1 MKKFRHFM
9 MAAAAAVLPMLMSG
23 QTLFTCGDSTMADY
37 ATDGSTPT
45 RGWGQYFGAFFSPDV
60 TVINCGKGGMDVQGF
75 YNSDAY
81 WPTIK
86 KQLAPGDYVL
96 LQFAHND
103 EKNGGMDGPRLYEYY
118 ASKGDMQAA
127 AAVDKRGSIPNDT
140 YVATLRR
147 LVEEI
152 RATKAIPLFA
162 SSVCR
167 MNFSGGDIRR
177 AGRHDLGDNF
187 SKLTADGPTTGNS
200 VPADDHSMD
209 YRWQMEKLAAE
220 LDVPFLDLTES
231 SRRLFVKYGD
241 AKCHELLSDGQGST
255 HLSVAGAALIARQC
269 AEMMRDAG
277 ILADKINI
285 GDAGLSI
292 SPVSGEL
299 GEAYVG
305 NVLSKE
311 FTVTGFGLV
320 PESGSVTVSAS
331 EGFELS
337 ADKSQWAQSIEL
349 SYDGSTLI
357 GTFYVKTALRHP
369 GTVEGTLTVAG
380 SDLLASILLSAS
392 GVPVPGS
399 GSVSLT
405 WPLVSDNSYSL
416 EGDAV
421 VSDMRLV
428 GLEAVGYEDG
438 AVSVAPPSGWPAGD
452 IDESPERYIEFGITA
467 PEGKTLQI
475 SRVALNA
482 GGAGTTGMQC
492 HASIS
497 ARPGFGSPHTFYSP
511 ADMPDGVMC
520 AAVSDALVTLAP
532 GETLLLR
539 VYPWTKEASASGV
552 LRISGVAFEGYLN
565 NSTTDVTLSWPL
577 DKGKDNPSSADT
589 SSDAFAFTGY
599 VVGADLTVAGT
610 GKPADRTGTMYQPVV
625 NNQSGFT
632 DAASVTFTV
641 RPKNGI
647 TFCPKKVSF
656 YGTRNGTNGGKLN
669 CRLSVDGTVSE
680 LGTNLEP
687 VRNNDDAN
695 GRQRLFEFD
704 VDGVVVY
711 KNSMTL
717 SIGIASLGNNKTIT
731 LHDVVVEGEVS
742 GSEIAVPSYVI
753 SAVPSVAEAGTVTV
767 TPSTATVD
775 EDVDVTV
782 SATENFGYRFTG
794 WSADGKVVSTENPYT
809 FPARRDVSLVAE
821 YDVLAIYPLNLEIE
835 GGAND
840 YMIDVSPEGH
850 LVGGVRYYEEGT
862 EVRLSASGNR
872 ILTFTNWEDNTTS
885 PEREI
890 KMDGAKNLTA
900 VFSAD
905 DFIVG
910 WDFHY
915 DEPASQRGAD
925 FKAESDN
932 SGMMSLR
939 NESGETSS
947 WLSRGVNR
955 GNENG
960 RYAARIW
967 KVRTSRLYYEA
978 SFSTKGYTGV
988 KVASALS
995 CTYNTYSRFFV
1006 QYSTDGKNYT
1016 TVGETSPGNR
1026 LWTDTQ
1032 FDLPADA
1039 DNADRVYVRW
1049 YPDFDSELVG
1059 NETDYDGLAI
1069 TDVYVLASSMAT
1081 DDNVAPTLTSSI
1093 PADKATGASVNGSI
1107 VLTYDEKIV
1116 AGTASASLNGVDIAP
1131 VISGKSAVFRY
1142 SGLAYNTT
1150 YTFSMPAGA
1159 LTDRSGN
1166 PAPALSI
1173 SFTTMERVR
1182 PDARLYDAVVAADG
1196 SGDYTTVQGA
1206 VDAAPAGRVKPWLI
1220 FVKNGNYKGHVD
1232 IPATKPYIHIIGQ
1245 DRDKTVI
1252 LDDRL
1257 CGGENAV
1264 HVSVGATVVVNS
1276 NDCMFENITLE
1287 NSYGHEQKNGPQ
1299 ALALNTSG
1307 DRTIFNNVA
1316 MLSYQDTWITPGK
1329 SAYRAYVKNSLI
1341 EGAVD
1346 FIYNSGDI
1354 YVENTTLL
1362 ITRASGGFIV
1372 APSHG
1377 KDVKWGYVFRDC
1389 TITAPGDP
1397 SKTTVWLGRPWHN
1410 FPKTVFLNTRAEVN
1424 IPAAGW
1430 YETMGGLPAIWADWN
1445 TTDAKGN
1452 LLDLSQRRDTYYYTD
1467 SESGERVYGT
1477 AKNHLTDEEAARYTL
1492 ANVLSGADAW
1502 QPAVKTEACEAPSPV
1517 IYGNTLSWNPVDYAI
1532 CYVVTDGDEVVDIT
1546 TATSID
1552 IDCDDDR
1559 TAHDYGVQA
1568 VNEFGGLSAKAS
1580 PVLSGIY
1587 DTTVAGSIEIL
1598 AIYDIHGRR
1607 LSDPVAGV
1615 NIVCYADATGNTCVK
1630 KLVVR

>member
-1 MKKFRHFM
+1 M
-9 MAAAAAVLPMLMSG
+9 MAAAAAVLPVGMLG

-60 TVINCGKGGMDVQGF
+60 TVINRGKGGMDVQGF
-75 YNSDAY
+75 YTGSAY
-81 WPTIK
+81 WPTIQ
-86 KQLAPGDYVL
+86 KQLNPGDYVL

-103 EKNGGMDGPRLYEYY
+103 EKNGGMDGHQLYDYY
-118 ASKGDMQAA
+118 VNIGDTKAA
-127 AAVDKRGSIPNDT
+127 AAVDKRGSIPHDT

-152 RATKAIPLFA
+152 RATQAIPLFA

-187 SKLTADGPTTGNS
+187 SILTADGPTTGNS
-200 VPADDHSMD
+200 VPADDHPMD
-209 YRWQMEKLAAE
+209 FRWQMEQLAKE
-220 LDVPFLDLTES
+220 LDVPFFDLTES
-231 SRRLFVKYGD
+231 SRQLFVKYGD

-269 AEMMRDAG
+269 AEMMSKAG

-285 GDAGLSI
+285 SDAGLSI
-292 SPVSGEL
+292 SPVSGDL

-311 FTVTGFGLV
+311 FTITGFGLT
-320 PESGSVTVSAS
+320 PESGFVTVSAS
-331 EGFELS
+331 DGFEVS
-337 ADKSQWAQSIEL
+337 ADKSRWTSSVDI
-349 SYDGSTLI
+349 SYDGGTLI
-357 GTFYVKTALRHP
+357 GTFYVKTSLKSA
-369 GTVEGTLTVAG
+369 GAIEGTLTAT
-380 SDLLASILLSAS
+380 ASNSSVTSQLSAV
-392 GVPVPGS
+392 GVPIPGS
-399 GSVSLT
+399 GSVSLA
-405 WPLVSDNSYSL
+405 WPLVSDDAYAL
-416 EGDAV
+416 DGDAV

-428 GLEAVGYEDG
+428 GLEAKGYEGG
-438 AVSVAPPSGWPAGD
+438 ALNLAPAGGWPAGD
-452 IDESPERYIEFGITA
+452 IDESPTRYIEFGITA
-467 PEGKTLQI
+467 PQGKILQI
-475 SRVALNA
+475 NRVSLDAA
-482 GGAGTTGMQC
+482 GAGTDAMQC
-492 HASIS
+492 HASVS
-497 ARPGFGSPHTFYSP
+497 TQPGFGNPRTFYSP
-511 ADMPDGVMC
+511 ADMSDGVMNS
-520 AAVSDALVTLAP
+520 AVSDDLVTLAP
-532 GETLLLR
+532 GETMLLR
-539 VYPWTKEASASGV
+539 VYPWTKDASDTGI
-552 LRISGVAFEGYLN
+552 LRISGVTFTGYVQ
-565 NSTTDVTLSWPL
+565 NSVTDVTLSWPL
-577 DKGKDNPSSADT
+577 DKGTDNPSSADT
-589 SSDAFAFTGY
+589 SSDAFAFTTY
-599 VVGADLTVAGT
+599 SVGSDLTVAGT
-610 GKPADRTGTMYQPVV
+610 GKPVDRTGTMYQPVV

-669 CRLSVDGTVSE
+669 CLLNVDGAVTE

-711 KNSMTL
+711 KNTMTL
-717 SIGIASLGNNKTIT
+717 SIGIASLGNNKTVT

-742 GSEIAVPSYVI
+742 GSEVAVPAYVI
-753 SAVPSVAEAGTVTV
+753 TAVPAIVEAGSVTV
-767 TPSTATVD
+767 TPATATVD

-782 SATENFGYRFTG
+782 TATENFGYRFTG
-794 WSADGKVVSTENPYT
+794 WSAGGKIVSTENPYT
-809 FPARRDVSLVAE
+809 FPAKNDINLVAE
-821 YDVLAIYPLNLEIE
+821 YDVLTVYPLDIKIE

-840 YMIDVSPEGH
+840 YMVTVSPEGH
-850 LVGGVRYYEEGT
+850 LIDGVRYYEAGT
-862 EVRLSASGNR
+862 DVMLSAGGNR

-900 VFSAD
+900 TFSAA

-915 DEPASQRGAD
+915 DEPASQRAAD

-932 SGMMSLR
+932 SGMISLH
-939 NESGETSS
+939 NENGETSS
-947 WLSRGVNR
+947 WLSRGVSR
-955 GNENG
+955 GDENG

-967 KVRTSRLYYEA
+967 KVRTSRLFYEA
-978 SFSTKGYTGV
+978 SFSAKGYTGL
-988 KVASALS
+988 KVTSALS
-995 CTYNTYSRFFV
+995 CSYNTYSRFFV
-1006 QYSTDGKNYT
+1006 QYSTDGKNYST
-1016 TVGETSPGNR
+1016 LGETSPGNR
-1026 LWTDTQ
+1026 VWTDCE

-1049 YPDFDSELVG
+1049 YPDFESQLIG
-1059 NETDYDGLAI
+1059 SETDYDGLAI
-1069 TDVYVLASSMAT
+1069 TDVFVLASPVSA
-1081 DDNVAPTLTSSI
+1081 DDNVAPRLTSCI
-1093 PADKATGASVNGSI
+1093 PADNATGASVNGSI

-1116 AGTASASLNGVDIAP
+1116 AGAASATLNGVDVAP

-1159 LTDRSGN
+1159 IADRSGN
-1166 PAPALSI
+1166 PAPALNLT
-1173 SFTTMERVR
+1173 FTTMERVR

-1196 SGDYTTVQGA
+1196 SGDYTTVQAAIDGA
-1206 VDAAPAGRVKPWLI
+1206 PSGRVKPWLI
-1220 FVKNGNYKGHVD
+1220 FVKNGNYKEHVD
-1232 IPATKPYIHIIGQ
+1232 IPASKPFMHIIGQ
-1245 DRDKTVI
+1245 DRDKTVV

-1257 CGGENAV
+1257 CGGDNAV

-1276 NDCMFENITLE
+1276 NDCLFENITIE

-1362 ITRASGGFIV
+1362 ITRNSGGFIV

-1410 FPKTVFLNTRAEVN
+1410 FPKTVFLNTCAEVN

-1467 SESGERVYGT
+1467 RESGERVYGT
-1477 AKNHLTDEEAARYTL
+1477 AKNHLTDEEAAEYTL
-1492 ANVLSGADAW
+1492 ANVLSGSDAW
-1502 QPAVKTEACEAPSPV
+1502 QPAVKTEACEAPIPV
-1517 IYGNTLSWNPVDYAI
+1517 IEGNTLSWQPVDYAI
-1532 CYVVTDGDEVVDIT
+1532 CYLVTDGDNVVDIT
-1546 TATSID
+1546 IETSVEID
-1552 IDCDDDR
+1552 SDR
-1559 TAHDYGVQA
+1559 TEAHSYGVQA
-1568 VNEFGGLSAKAS
+1568 VNEFGGLSARTS
-1580 PVLSGIY
+1580 PGLSGI
-1587 DTTVAGSIEIL
+1587 SEINAPGTL
-1598 AIYDIHGRR
+1598 EIVAIYDIHGRR
-1607 LSDPVAGV
+1607 LTDTVSGV
-1615 NIVCYADATGNTCVK
+1615 NIVCYVDAAGNTCVK
-1630 KLVVR
+1630 KLVMR